1 MIFELNPI
9 DVLKRRELKILPPHF
24 LKIKLTDSISIK
36 LTDSISY
43 IDEVQCWV
51 KSRLKGRYCIIQT
64 PLVNASGKIQSTTVV
79 AFEDQKELT
88 YFVLACPHLRRN

>member
-1 MIFELNPI
+1 MIVELNPI

-24 LKIKLTDSISIK
+24 LKIK